1 MTLKANLYAK
11 SLIVHQELCKDISLL
26 LIGCSKA
33 VLISSKEPSYTLH
46 DDACLLHYQAMTQ
59 PVA

>member
-1 MTLKANLYAK
+1 MILKANLYGK

-33 VLISSKEPSYTLH
+33 VLISLKEPAYI
-46 DDACLLHYQAMTQ
+46 YMMTHVCFIIMQ
-59 PVA
+59 

>member
-1 MTLKANLYAK
+1 MTLKANLYGK

-33 VLISSKEPSYTLH
+33 VLISLKEPEYT
-46 DDACLLHYQAMTQ
+46 YMMTHVCFIIRQ
-59 PVA
+59 